1 MLDVVLVKLFAAEM
15 VRGRLTRMCKTIKE
29 NYNQEYNKNV
39 CQAIII
45 WTNLYT
51 KINNRDINIE

>member
-1 MLDVVLVKLFAAEM
+1 MPDVMLVKLFAAEM
-15 VRGRLTRMCKTIKE
+15 VRGRLTRMCKTIME

-51 KINNRDINIE
+51 KINRDINIE